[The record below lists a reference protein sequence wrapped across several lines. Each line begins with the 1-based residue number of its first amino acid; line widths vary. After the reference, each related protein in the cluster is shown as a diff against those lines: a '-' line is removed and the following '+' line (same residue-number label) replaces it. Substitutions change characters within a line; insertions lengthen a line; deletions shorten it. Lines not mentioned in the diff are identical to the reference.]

1 MMRIGISYWGFCEP
15 FGASGEAKTPDG
27 HRYGRPILI
36 DTLLNAKH
44 SVHALQL
51 RRELKPYPGIMYES
65 GLPDIDVLFIEW
77 RWPTYKNSG
86 LHKVEPDLDRQTEL
100 LDFYHGRIPI
110 VIWDC
115 DYKLTAED
123 EARWPHAIIADPAF
137 EPRFLSRKRERLM
150 FWTDWKPRLPPSMT
164 SFEYGYVGNNYERPD
179 AFKRYYSTPSTE
191 LRQHGVQTT
200 VHGNWLEVSPERE
213 SPTELI
219 KAHPHVSFAPRL
231 DFFESMK
238 RLNSFICTTHI
249 TKPEYARRGFAS
261 PRYLENA
268 VAGTPALVP
277 AEFLIPNLL
286 GNEWIV
292 ATSNQ
297 VADHVRHISQMSYSS
312 RVSLVK
318 EQLSNLKNK
327 GVFSVTDVVS
337 FLESVL

>member
-1 MMRIGISYWGFCEP
+1 MRIGISYWGFCEP

-27 HRYGRPILI
+27 HRYGRPILVEA
-36 DTLLNAKH
+36 LLKAKH
-44 SVHALQL
+44 DVLALQQ
-51 RRELKPYPGIMYES
+51 RRETKPYPGIMYED
-65 GLPDIDVLFIEW
+65 GFPNIDVLFVEW

-86 LHKVEPDLDRQTEL
+86 DNKHEPDLDRQNAL
-100 LDFYHGRIPI
+100 LEFYHGRIPI

-123 EARWPHAIIADPAF
+123 EKRWPQAIIADPAF
-137 EPRFLSRKRERLM
+137 EPRFLTRKRDRLM
-150 FWTDWKPRLPPSMT
+150 FWTDWKPLMSPAQT
-164 SFEYGYVGNNYERPD
+164 SFEYGYVGNNYERPE
-179 AFKRYYSTPSTE
+179 AFRRFYSTPAAE
-191 LRQHGVQTT
+191 LRNYGVQTT

-213 SPTELI
+213 SPHELI
-219 KAHPHVSFAPRL
+219 KNHPHISFAPRL

-261 PRYLENA
+261 PRYLENV

-277 AEFLIPNLL
+277 AEFLVPNLL
-286 GNEWIV
+286 GTEWIV
-292 ATSNQ
+292 ATPEQ
-297 VADHVRHISQMSYSS
+297 TVDHVRRIEQMSYSS
-312 RVSLVK
+312 RVSLVE

-337 FLESVL
+337 FLESII